1 MSTEPIVVTVEG
13 DLEDLMPIFLEQRR
27 ADQAT
32 LAMSLAARDFKAI
45 HKVGH
50 GMVGACASYGFD
62 DLGDLGQRIVEAG
75 RAADA
80 VALDGLKRELDDYM
94 VRLIVKYL

>member
-1 MSTEPIVVTVEG
+1 MNTEPIVIMVER
-13 DLEDLMPIFLEQRR
+13 DLEDLVPIFLAQRR

-32 LAMSLAARDFKAI
+32 LATASPARDFEAI
-45 HKVGH
+45 RKVGH

-62 DLGDLGQRIVEAG
+62 DLGILGQRIVEAG

-80 VALDGLKRELDDYM
+80 VVLDGLKRELDDYM